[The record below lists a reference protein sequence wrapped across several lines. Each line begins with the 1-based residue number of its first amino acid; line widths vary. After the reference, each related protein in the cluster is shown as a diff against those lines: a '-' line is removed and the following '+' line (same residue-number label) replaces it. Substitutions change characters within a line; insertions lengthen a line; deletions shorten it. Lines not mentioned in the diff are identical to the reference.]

1 MRGKLFS
8 RLMRAAAWCASP
20 EGRKDLGAL
29 VGIVTAIY
37 TALHRA
43 GV

>member
-1 MRGKLFS
+1 MTKL
-8 RLMRAAAWCASP
+8 RTKLVAAFTWAGSA
-20 EGRKDLGAL
+20 EGRKDLGTL
-29 VGIVTAIY
+29 VAIVTAIY

>member
-1 MRGKLFS
+1 VK
-8 RLMRAAAWCASP
+8 RLRAVVAWCLSP

>member
-1 MRGKLFS
+1 MKKL
-8 RLMRAAAWCASP
+8 AAKALTAYAWALSP

-29 VGIVTAIY
+29 VAIVTAIY
-37 TALHRA
+37 TSLHRA